1 MSSGASGTLTKNSH
15 NDARDL
21 NMFDWPLL
29 YKLIIGDSVDVM
41 DRATALE
48 DGVYKISDSK
58 YFLADNLFEDGKE
71 TIQLVSFFWACS
83 EPAFRRAYFR
93 DIENDD
99 MEKCPPPAQLL
110 PPGAGVNYSSIRSS
124 LRSLDPDHFAEHA
137 SYRVMSDGA
146 FIHKSLESLRA
157 IYYFR
162 SPKIIESEM
171 PYAILL
177 RYVE

>member
-1 MSSGASGTLTKNSH
+1 MTVH
-15 NDARDL
+15 NEARDL
-21 NMFDWPLL
+21 NMLDCPRLC
-29 YKLIIGDSVDVM
+29 KLIIGDFVDVL

-58 YFLADNLFEDGKE
+58 YFLADSLFEDGKE
-71 TIQLVSFFWACS
+71 KIKLVSFFWACS

-93 DIENDD
+93 NIENDD
-99 MEKCPPPAQLL
+99 MDKCPPPVELL
-110 PPGAGVNYSSIRSS
+110 PTGAEMNYGSIRGA
-124 LRSLDPDHFAEHA
+124 LRSLDPDHFSEHA

-162 SPKIIESEM
+162 SPQIIESER

-177 RYVE
+177 RRVE